1 MKKTDSGKTKK
12 ESSRGGGPF
21 WVLLFALSIFV
32 TFASVGKITDILL
45 ERSRSSGEYKKLEEI
60 AVSPAASTAPGDTDP
75 VPSELPQETPVPD
88 PKPPVTVDMK
98 QLRSDNPDIIAWLYC
113 EGTNINYPVMQD
125 DDNDFYISHL
135 PDGTENASGSLFA
148 DARNSS
154 DFSDPYTFIHGHNM
168 SDGSMFGKLS
178 DFSTQEFY
186 DHHPYMF
193 LFTED
198 KVYRVDLVSGFTAS
212 YEGRFFYL
220 DGSEDARQDLI
231 NTAYSSSYFESKSDA
246 PSEDEKLLV
255 LSTCAYQYETARF
268 ILLGVLREVKE

>member
-1 MKKTDSGKTKK
+1 
-12 ESSRGGGPF
+12 
-21 WVLLFALSIFV
+21 
-32 TFASVGKITDILL
+32 
-45 ERSRSSGEYKKLEEI
+45 
-60 AVSPAASTAPGDTDP
+60 
-75 VPSELPQETPVPD
+75 
-88 PKPPVTVDMK
+88 
-98 QLRSDNPDIIAWLYC
+98 
-113 EGTNINYPVMQD
+113 MQD
-125 DDNDFYISHL
+125 DDNDLYISHL

-148 DARNSS
+148 DARSSS

-186 DHHPYMF
+186 DQHPWMF

-231 NTAYSSSYFESKSDA
+231 NTAYSSSYFESKSVA